1 MAAARVRTTA
11 ARARLSY
18 GGHTVE
24 FSCAHPRR
32 HAGEGARE
40 RAAELQRERVQTKVI
55 CRRRWHAAVLVCL
68 ASSEKASP
76 CRSGHRAASASLY
89 RPGAKPKKRSKS
101 KKQAAASR
109 SRSSASTRPAARVT
123 LAQGPLV
130 RNHTAPQQHC
140 RLGLARFCPAAGA
153 PLPRGHA
160 HEHRMPGTDAG
171 TAAAPRTLRRPLLE
185 PPQLERSS

>member
-1 MAAARVRTTA
+1 MRRPPCAKPRQSSTCTVDSALRASAQPPARLCRGAMSTACQAWTQAPLQRRAAATA

-101 KKQAAASR
+101 KKQAVMMTR
-109 SRSSASTRPAARVT
+109 RGVSSLSVTRMRV
-123 LAQGPLV
+123 G
-130 RNHTAPQQHC
+130 
-140 RLGLARFCPAAGA
+140 
-153 PLPRGHA
+153 
-160 HEHRMPGTDAG
+160 
-171 TAAAPRTLRRPLLE
+171 
-185 PPQLERSS
+185 